1 MTKMQL
7 IRSIIRLLNAEEE
20 LEFLFKL
27 DEKDLMVLTASIRER
42 VDSLR
47 AA

>member
-7 IRSIIRLLNAEEE
+7 IRSIIRLLNTEKE
-20 LEFLFKL
+20 LEFLLKL

-42 VDSLR
+42 VDGLR
-47 AA
+47 AL